1 MWEGVRCCV
10 EVRVGGCE
18 CARGVGEWREKLR
31 TRAMAR
37 KIAFSRACETA
48 FSNILIVL
56 LPGKPA
62 AVVVRIVIMGVDSLQ
77 KPCITWRKVGC
88 DTQVLGYWRLH
99 ANYCI

>member
-1 MWEGVRCCV
+1 MFAGERVWEGVRCCV

-18 CARGVGEWREKLR
+18 CARGVGEWRGEEGTEMREKLR

-62 AVVVRIVIMGVDSLQ
+62 AAVVRISDDVI
-77 KPCITWRKVGC
+77 ITSWIITGGRES
-88 DTQVLGYWRLH
+88 
-99 ANYCI
+99 

>member
-18 CARGVGEWREKLR
+18 CARREEAEREIENKSDG
-31 TRAMAR
+31 
-37 KIAFSRACETA
+37 KKDSFQQTA

-62 AVVVRIVIMGVDSLQ
+62 AVVVRISDDVI
-77 KPCITWRKVGC
+77 ITSWIITGGRES
-88 DTQVLGYWRLH
+88 
-99 ANYCI
+99 

>member
-10 EVRVGGCE
+10 EVRVGGCDGE
-18 CARGVGEWREKLR
+18 CARGVGEWRGEEGTEMREKLR

-62 AVVVRIVIMGVDSLQ
+62 AAVVRISDDVI
-77 KPCITWRKVGC
+77 ITSWIITGGRES
-88 DTQVLGYWRLH
+88 
-99 ANYCI
+99 